1 MFVHCLMRPY
11 ESVSVRGVRVRRA
24 KAAHIAGSGAELK
37 LHRRIAASDMLFNQD
52 PVGELIIDVPENQ
65 LDSISTVIAIDFEG

>member
-1 MFVHCLMRPY
+1 M
-11 ESVSVRGVRVRRA
+11 
-24 KAAHIAGSGAELK
+24 AELK

-65 LDSISTVIAIDFEG
+65 LDSISTVIAIDFES